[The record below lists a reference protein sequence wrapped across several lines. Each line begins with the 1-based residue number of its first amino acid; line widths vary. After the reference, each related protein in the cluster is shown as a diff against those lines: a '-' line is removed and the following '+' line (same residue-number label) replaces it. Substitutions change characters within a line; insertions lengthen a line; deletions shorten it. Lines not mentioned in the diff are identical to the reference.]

1 MDLGRK
7 RPADEAIFV
16 PPSFASLDWIFPV
29 PLCHPLSADLS
40 LQAGLSSQILCPLGD
55 NSLHLLD

>member
-7 RPADEAIFV
+7 RPADEAILCRRV
-16 PPSFASLDWIFPV
+16 SQASTGSSPSHYVIPS
-29 PLCHPLSADLS
+29 PLTS
-40 LQAGLSSQILCPLGD
+40 LQAGLSSQTPCSPGD

>member
-29 PLCHPLSADLS
+29 PLCHPFSADLS
-40 LQAGLSSQILCPLGD
+40 SGRPLLTDSLLSWR
-55 NSLHLLD
+55 